1 MKLESKNKTTMKMR
15 KPLGKRPFGNFRGTS
30 CRDERRLNWL
40 RIVTSGLTVSTLV
53 GISVVLLCHGH
64 GLTSCTTQKYDS
76 EEHSYEHTDST
87 KKKQRK
93 ITIPLK
99 YVKDTAHITIPN

>member
-1 MKLESKNKTTMKMR
+1 MKMR
-15 KPLGKRPFGNFRGTS
+15 KPLGERPFGNLRGTS

-64 GLTSCTTQKYDS
+64 GLTSFCTTQKYDS
-76 EEHSYEHTDST
+76 EEHSYEHIDST
-87 KKKQRK
+87 KKKK
-93 ITIPLK
+93 KKKYIYIYIPLK